1 MHKTLLLQV
10 VLTLLTA
17 GVAWWLANQA
27 AAMSVLL
34 GGMAYI
40 LPNLLFIVRL
50 QIAAASGRAN
60 AMTFF
65 FGEFG
70 KIAVTIGILVA
81 TQRYYTDLSWIWLV
95 VGLFVALKSNLFGFL
110 FKT

>member
-1 MHKTLLLQV
+1 MHKTLLLQA
-10 VLTLLTA
+10 VLSAL
-17 GVAWWLANQA
+17 VAILALGFKGRSA
-27 AAMSVLL
+27 AISVLL
-34 GGMAYI
+34 GSMAYI

-50 QIAAASGRAN
+50 KFAAASGRAN

-81 TQRYYTDLSWIWLV
+81 TQRYYADLSWIWLL